1 MNSAKY
7 LTALMLACSACMD
20 LGYEV
25 IPPDPPDA
33 SEDEAD
39 AGVVSATDGAAAMD
53 GSTPSCTE
61 GPTAPSTSGIQ
72 IALVTLNVDHPVQNV
87 KVGDVVTWTNT
98 DTMIHTVTAGV
109 PGAPQ
114 PAPLGFDSGDI
125 APNTKWAYRFCTAR
139 TAFYFCK
146 THANQMN
153 GYRVVV
159 AP

>member
-1 MNSAKY
+1 MMNLNFHLILIS
-7 LTALMLACSACMD
+7 LGCTACFD

-25 IPPDPPDA
+25 LPPDA
-33 SEDEAD
+33 SEEEPDAGAALDAESSAD
-39 AGVVSATDGAAAMD
+39 AAA
-53 GSTPSCTE
+53 PSCTE
-61 GPTAPSTSGIQ
+61 GPTAPSTSGVQ
-72 IALVTLNVDHPVQNV
+72 IALVTLNVDHPIQNV

-114 PAPLGFDSGDI
+114 AAPLGFDSGDI

-159 AP
+159 TP